1 MSPVV
6 FRYRG
11 LRFQFYA
18 NEGAPREPPHIH
30 VVKPGGDAK
39 FWLRPDVRL
48 AYNIGFDDRTITM
61 LARLILDRREELE
74 EAWHGFFGDT
84 N

>member
-11 LRFQFYA
+11 YRFQFYA
-18 NEGAPREPPHIH
+18 NEGSPREPPHIH

-39 FWLRPDVRL
+39 FWLWPEVRL
-48 AYNIGFDDRTITM
+48 AYSIGYDPRAIRTLERM
-61 LARLILDRREELE
+61 VRERREELNA
-74 EAWHGFFGDT
+74 AWNEFFGKSD
-84 N
+84 